1 MILLCLRKSPIFKSG
16 TNVIQQNAHALCLY
30 SFLDCIFIV
39 AWDCCLFVPWVFGD
53 TSKTDKKL
61 TVPTLLY
68 VVADYREQVG
78 IKYKKYKKQTVYLI
92 YQSVILLKKCA
103 TLCCVPH
110 TCISI
115 IHALY

>member
-61 TVPTLLY
+61 TVPTL
-68 VVADYREQVG
+68 EP
-78 IKYKKYKKQTVYLI
+78 
-92 YQSVILLKKCA
+92 KCRRYYSDNQMYNDGN
-103 TLCCVPH
+103 LMN
-110 TCISI
+110 
-115 IHALY
+115 

>member
-61 TVPTLLY
+61 TVLTLF
-68 VVADYREQVG
+68 
-78 IKYKKYKKQTVYLI
+78 VYNNAI
-92 YQSVILLKKCA
+92 RRGTGSIILL
-103 TLCCVPH
+103 L
-110 TCISI
+110 
-115 IHALY
+115 

>member
-61 TVPTLLY
+61 TVPTLEPKY
-68 VVADYREQVG
+68 VF
-78 IKYKKYKKQTVYLI
+78 
-92 YQSVILLKKCA
+92 YQSDIQL
-103 TLCCVPH
+103 
-110 TCISI
+110 
-115 IHALY
+115 